1 MIHWKLNFLAGFA
14 LLVLIGQ
21 VSTALSQDLDDLLE
35 ESEEE
40 QLELRQIPR
49 DEIPGQAL
57 EDVSR
62 VRLPRG
68 EEVEKLRISQDRE
81 IDPEAYIVGPGDLLQ
96 LYIWGEWD
104 RAYPLQVDPEGYI
117 LIPTI
122 DALHVSNLTLAAAK
136 RQIVAAAQEKYPNV
150 PITVTLS
157 SMRFF
162 TVYLT
167 GAVLNEGRVTVHPL
181 TRVSDLME
189 ESGGFLD
196 EIKGS
201 TIEETV
207 EGKKI
212 TRARPLSLQP
222 TARRSIEVIH
232 RDGSSD
238 DIDLPMFQATGDIRF
253 NPYLKMG
260 DVVHVGYRRDEIYA
274 YGSVNKTGVQEFRP
288 GDTIGTLLKLAGGV
302 RGNAPLEIVEVWRF
316 RGDGKTTYVINLGD
330 TTRASGIIDIDDVA
344 QFPLQAKD
352 MLFVRTRAD
361 WQLTPTA
368 VIYGEVKYRGH
379 YRVIPGHT
387 RLRDVIEKAGG
398 FTENASLIQAKVLRS
413 RTRVQEDPEL
423 ERLRALQRVTGLAD
437 MSPEDRAYIKTKG
450 REERGRLAVDFE
462 RLFLENDKTQN
473 LLLEDGDVI
482 FVPELRRTVTLSGQ
496 FKKPG
501 LIDYV
506 KGYEVAYYVERAG
519 GFAWGANE
527 GGARLI
533 RARSGVR
540 ERLEGDLLVEA
551 GDEIWVPEKEYRDW
565 WDFTQ
570 STMRTIAETLTL
582 VVVVRSFL

>member
-1 MIHWKLNFLAGFA
+1 MVHWKLNLLAGFA

-21 VSTALSQDLDDLLE
+21 VSTALSQDLEDLLN

-49 DEIPGQAL
+49 SDVPGQSL

-122 DALHVSNLTLAAAK
+122 NALRVSNLTLAEAK
-136 RQIVAAAQEKYPNV
+136 RQIVAASQEKYANV

-167 GAVLNEGRVTVHPL
+167 GAVVNEGSVTVHPL
-181 TRVSDLME
+181 TRVSGLIE
-189 ESGGFLD
+189 TSGGFLD
-196 EIKGS
+196 ELKGA

-212 TRARPLSLQP
+212 TRARRLSLQP
-222 TARRSIEVIH
+222 TARRSIQVIH
-232 RDGSSD
+232 RDGTSD
-238 DIDLPMFQATGDIRF
+238 EVDLPMFQATGNISF

-260 DVVHVGYRRDEIYA
+260 DVVHVPYRRDEIYV
-274 YGSVNKTGVQEFRP
+274 YGSVNKVGVQEYRP
-288 GDTIGTLLKLAGGV
+288 GDAVGTLLKLAGGI
-302 RGNAPLEIVEVWRF
+302 RGNAPLEIAEVWRF
-316 RGDGKTTYVINLGD
+316 REDGKSTYVIDLGD
-330 TTRASGIIDIDDVA
+330 TSSAGGLVEVDDVKH
-344 QFPLQAKD
+344 FPLQAKD

-361 WQLTPTA
+361 WQLTPTV
-368 VIYGEVKYRGH
+368 VIHGEVKYHGH

-387 RLRDVIEKAGG
+387 RLRDIVEQAGG
-398 FTENASLIQAKVLRS
+398 FTENASLIQSKVLRS
-413 RTRVQEDPEL
+413 RSRVQVDPEL
-423 ERLRALQRVTGLAD
+423 ERLLALQRVSGLAD
-437 MSPEDRAYIKTKG
+437 MSSEDKAYIKTKG

-462 RLFLENDKTQN
+462 RLFMDNDESQN
-473 LLLEDGDVI
+473 LLLEGGDVI
-482 FVPELRRTVTLSGQ
+482 FVPEVRRTVSMSGQ
-496 FKKPG
+496 FQKPG
-501 LIDYV
+501 MIDYV
-506 KGYEVAYYVERAG
+506 KGNDVNYYVGKAG
-519 GFAWGANE
+519 GFSWGANK

-533 RARSGVR
+533 RARTGVR
-540 ERLEGDLLVEA
+540 ERLEGDLMVEA
-551 GDEIWVPEKEYRDW
+551 GDEIWVPEKEHRDW
-565 WDFTQ
+565 WEFTQ
-570 STMRTIAETLTL
+570 STMRTVAETLTL
-582 VVVVRSFL
+582 VVLVRSF

>member
-1 MIHWKLNFLAGFA
+1 MVHWKLNLLAGFA

-21 VSTALSQDLDDLLE
+21 VSTAHSQDLEDLLE

-49 DEIPGQAL
+49 SDVPGQAL

-122 DALHVSNLTLAAAK
+122 NALHVSNLTLAEAK
-136 RQIVAAAQEKYPNV
+136 RQIVAAAQEKYANV

-167 GAVLNEGRVTVHPL
+167 GAVVNEGSVTVHPL
-181 TRVSDLME
+181 TRVSELIE
-189 ESGGFLD
+189 TSGGFLD
-196 EIKGS
+196 DLKGA

-212 TRARPLSLQP
+212 TRARRLSLQP
-222 TARRSIEVIH
+222 TARRSIQVIH
-232 RDGSSD
+232 RDGTSD
-238 DIDLPMFQATGDIRF
+238 EVDLPMFQATGDISF

-260 DVVHVGYRRDEIYA
+260 DVVHVPYRRNEIYV
-274 YGSVNKTGVQEFRP
+274 YGSVNKVGVQEYRP
-288 GDTIGTLLKLAGGV
+288 GDTVGTLLKLAGGI
-302 RGNAPLEIVEVWRF
+302 RSNAPLEIAEVWRF
-316 RGDGKTTYVINLGD
+316 REDGKTTYVIDLSD
-330 TTRASGIIDIDDVA
+330 TSSAGGLVEVDHVEH
-344 QFPLQAKD
+344 FPLQAKD

-361 WQLTPTA
+361 WQLTPTV
-368 VIYGEVKYRGH
+368 VIYGEVKYHGH

-387 RLRDVIEKAGG
+387 RLRDIVEQAGG
-398 FTENASLIQAKVLRS
+398 FTENASLIQSKVLRS
-413 RTRVQEDPEL
+413 RSRVQVDPEL
-423 ERLRALQRVTGLAD
+423 ERLLALQKVSGLAD
-437 MSPEDRAYIKTKG
+437 MSPEDKAYIKTKG
-450 REERGRLAVDFE
+450 REERGRLAVDFG
-462 RLFLENDKTQN
+462 RLFMDNDESQN
-473 LLLEDGDVI
+473 LLLEGGDVI
-482 FVPELRRTVTLSGQ
+482 FVPEVRRTVSMSGQ
-496 FKKPG
+496 LQKPG
-501 LIDYV
+501 
-506 KGYEVAYYVERAG
+506 
-519 GFAWGANE
+519 
-527 GGARLI
+527 
-533 RARSGVR
+533 S
-540 ERLEGDLLVEA
+540 
-551 GDEIWVPEKEYRDW
+551 
-565 WDFTQ
+565 
-570 STMRTIAETLTL
+570 STT
-582 VVVVRSFL
+582 

>member
-1 MIHWKLNFLAGFA
+1 MIHWKLNLLGGFA
-14 LLVLIGQ
+14 LLVLMGF
-21 VSTALSQDLDDLLE
+21 VSAVLAQDLDDLLDK
-35 ESEEE
+35 SEEE
-40 QLELRQIPR
+40 QLELRKIPR
-49 DEIPGQAL
+49 SDIPGQAL
-57 EDVSR
+57 DDVSR

-104 RAYPLQVDPEGYI
+104 RAYPMQVDPEGFI

-122 DALHVSNLTLAAAK
+122 DALRVSNLTLAAVK

-167 GAVLNEGRVTVHPL
+167 GAVINEGSVTVHPL
-181 TRVSDLME
+181 TRVSDLIE
-189 ESGGFLD
+189 TSGGFLD
-196 EIKGS
+196 ELKGS

-212 TRARPLSLQP
+212 TRARRLSLQP
-222 TARRSIEVIH
+222 TGRRTIQLIH
-232 RDGSSD
+232 RDGTSD
-238 DIDLPMFQATGDIRF
+238 EVDLPMFQATGAIRF

-274 YGSVNKTGVQEFRP
+274 YGSVNKVGVQEFRP
-288 GDTIGTLLKLAGGV
+288 GDTIETLLKLAGGIS
-302 RGNAPLEIVEVWRF
+302 GNAPLEIVEVWRF
-316 RGDGKTTYVINLGD
+316 REDGKTSDVIALGD
-330 TTRASGIIDIDDVA
+330 TTRKGDKINIQDVA
-344 QFPLQAKD
+344 KFPLQAKD

-361 WQLTPTA
+361 WKLTPTA
-368 VIYGEVKYRGH
+368 VIYGEVKYHGH

-387 RLRDVIEKAGG
+387 RLRDIVEQAGG
-398 FTENASLIQAKVLRS
+398 FTDNASLIQAKVLRS
-413 RTRVQEDPEL
+413 RSRIQVDPEL
-423 ERLRALQRVTGLAD
+423 ERLLALQRVSGLAD
-437 MSPEDRAYIKTKG
+437 MSPEDKAYIKTKG

-462 RLFLENDKTQN
+462 RLFLANDESQN
-473 LLLEDGDVI
+473 LLLEGGDVI
-482 FVPELRRTVTLSGQ
+482 FVPEVRRTVSLSGQ
-496 FKKPG
+496 FRKPG
-501 LIDYV
+501 LINHV
-506 KGYEVAYYVERAG
+506 KGNDVNYYVGKAG
-519 GFAWGANE
+519 GFAWGANK

-533 RARSGVR
+533 RARTGVR
-540 ERLEGDLLVEA
+540 ERLDGDLLVEA

-565 WDFTQ
+565 WEFTQ
-570 STMRTIAETLTL
+570 STIRTVAETLTL
-582 VVVVRSFL
+582 VVLVRSF